1 MSGAIRVLKAD
12 LKANIE
18 NLGGAIFGLIIGVV
32 FLAVFLAKT
41 IMKDEGITFGE
52 FMQIILLVMT
62 LFAIGVTSALGQ
74 AQSLADT
81 FPIANKLGNKRSDIA
96 IGLILKDIIVILISG
111 ILMYLLSNL
120 FLSNLKAE
128 IVETFIKVISPA
140 FVINFVLGISSVSL
154 VAGSIAYIF
163 KVNPI
168 IGSFLGLVFA
178 FALFL
183 NGDILSITYF
193 ENLYLVV
200 GLFILGQIIRFYIIN
215 KLDARF

>member
-62 LFAIGVTSALGQ
+62 LFAIGVTTALGQ
-74 AQSLADT
+74 AQSLSDT
-81 FPIANKLGNKRSDIA
+81 FPLANKLGNKRSDIA
-96 IGLILKDIIVILISG
+96 IGLILKDIVVLVISG
-111 ILMYLLSNL
+111 IVMYLLTNLLLSNL
-120 FLSNLKAE
+120 RAD
-128 IVETFIKVISPA
+128 IVESFSKVASPTFVT
-140 FVINFVLGISSVSL
+140 NFVLGISSVSL

-168 IGSFLGLVFA
+168 IGSFMGLVFA
-178 FALFL
+178 FAIFL
-183 NGDILSITYF
+183 NGNIFSITYF
-193 ENLYLVV
+193 DNIYLVTF
-200 GLFILGQIIRFYIIN
+200 LFIVGQVMRFYVIN

>member
-18 NLGGAIFGLIIGVV
+18 KLGGVILGSIIGVV
-32 FLAVFLAKT
+32 FLALFLAKI
-41 IMKDEGITFGE
+41 IMKDEGISFAE
-52 FMQIILLVMT
+52 FMQIVLLIMT
-62 LFAIGVTSALGQ
+62 LFVIGTNTALSQ

-81 FPIANKLGNKRSDIA
+81 FPLANKLGNKRSDIA
-96 IGLILKDIIVILISG
+96 IGFILKDIIVLLISVFV
-111 ILMYLLSNL
+111 MYLLTNL
-120 FLSNLKAE
+120 FLSNLRSE
-128 IVETFIKVISPA
+128 IVESFIKVLSPT
-140 FVINFVLGISSVSL
+140 FVINFVLGISSISL
-154 VAGSIAYIF
+154 VAGSLAYSF

-178 FALFL
+178 FVLFL

-193 ENLYLVV
+193 ENLYLVA

-215 KLDARF
+215 KVDSRF